1 MRDVM
6 WICVAVI
13 LLVSKVWSLD
23 SGIQNVTFNLGS
35 DANLTCSDKSWNETI
50 YVIWT
55 IQLKHRTCKIAWKYG
70 VPDMNNCSDGK
81 SLGKNSKAQFYLS
94 IPNFSTEDVGIY
106 KCESVFSGGNK
117 NDAFNVTITV
127 PPETSAWLEHRV
139 NKMVAVCK
147 AERGRPAANISWSL
161 QGNAPFVTTH
171 HDSDGFI
178 SVESHLELTEGV
190 DAENLTCVIRHPYWK
205 QERILEPELK
215 EGYFLWLLIL
225 IGVVVVVVL
234 VGLVFLA
241 HKKIMILRR
250 CEQSEISFSKS
261 PPTEDV
267 EEVEPYASYVQR
279 ENSIYN

>member
-1 MRDVM
+1 MRDVT

-23 SGIQNVTFNLGS
+23 PGIQNVTFNLGS
-35 DANLTCSDKSWNETI
+35 DANLTCSGKSWNETLF
-50 YVIWT
+50 VIWT
-55 IQLKHRTCKIAWKYG
+55 IQLKHRTCKITWKDG
-70 VPDMNNCSDGK
+70 VQDKDNCSDGK
-81 SLGKNSKAQFYLS
+81 PLGNKSKAQFYLS

-127 PPETSAWLEHRV
+127 PPVTSAWLEHKV
-139 NKMVAVCK
+139 KKMVAVCK

-161 QGNAPFVTTH
+161 QGIAPFVTTH

-178 SVESHLELTEGV
+178 SVASHLELTKGV

-205 QERILEPELK
+205 QDRILAPELR
-215 EGYFLWLLIL
+215 EGYFPWLLIL
-225 IGVVVVVVL
+225 IGVVVLIVL

-241 HKKIMILRR
+241 HKKIMTLRS
-250 CEQSEISFSKS
+250 CKQSEISFSKS